1 MTVAVLL
8 AVSSPAFAV
17 TGVPSAPVDL
27 SFAGQG
33 AYSPQVSI
41 DSTGLAIA
49 VWSRSGGLIQSRTSQ
64 SGGAW
69 STSVDVSV
77 AGLDSYSPQVSIDS
91 AGLAIAVWIRKA
103 GTRYIIQSSTSQSG
117 GAWSTPVDVSVDGPQ
132 AYSPQ
137 VGVDSAGRATAVWFR
152 LDGGHYII
160 QSSTSQSGG
169 AWSTPVDV
177 SVAGQNAYSPQV
189 SSDSTGRATAVWY
202 RFDGSNNIIQSSTSQ
217 SGGTWSTPVNL
228 SAIGRPAFDPQVS
241 IDSTGRATAVWYRFD
256 GSNNII
262 QSSTSQSGGAW
273 STPVDVSVAGQNAV
287 SPQVSIDS
295 AGRATAVWYR
305 YDGSNNIIQSST
317 SQSGGAWSTPVD
329 VSVAG
334 QNAFSPQVSIDS
346 TGRAI
351 AVWYRYDGSNDIIQS
366 STSQSGGAW
375 SIPVV
380 VSAAGQDAYDPQ
392 VSIDAAGLA
401 VIVWNRYD
409 GSKDRIQSSTIDNPI
424 ASTPVSTPIS
434 ASAPELAKT
443 GTNRHDSGVLAM
455 GTAALLILGVG
466 GTLLTR
472 RTKNL
477 K

>member
-1 MTVAVLL
+1 M
-8 AVSSPAFAV
+8 
-17 TGVPSAPVDL
+17 
-27 SFAGQG
+27 
-33 AYSPQVSI
+33 
-41 DSTGLAIA
+41 
-49 VWSRSGGLIQSRTSQ
+49 
-64 SGGAW
+64 
-69 STSVDVSV
+69 
-77 AGLDSYSPQVSIDS
+77 
-91 AGLAIAVWIRKA
+91 
-103 GTRYIIQSSTSQSG
+103 
-117 GAWSTPVDVSVDGPQ
+117 
-132 AYSPQ
+132 
-137 VGVDSAGRATAVWFR
+137 WFR
-152 LDGGHYII
+152 LDGGHY
-160 QSSTSQSGG
+160 
-169 AWSTPVDV
+169 
-177 SVAGQNAYSPQV
+177 
-189 SSDSTGRATAVWY
+189 
-202 RFDGSNNIIQSSTSQ
+202 
-217 SGGTWSTPVNL
+217 
-228 SAIGRPAFDPQVS
+228 
-241 IDSTGRATAVWYRFD
+241 
-256 GSNNII
+256 
-262 QSSTSQSGGAW
+262 
-273 STPVDVSVAGQNAV
+273 
-287 SPQVSIDS
+287 
-295 AGRATAVWYR
+295 
-305 YDGSNNIIQSST
+305 IIQSST

-424 ASTPVSTPIS
+424 ASTPIS